1 MLQLLLPLF
10 VLQNSEPIS
19 RNNSSKLSCTDA
31 PLTFPTNVQDSDREM
46 ILDQLGYVPENL
58 VSVSAR
64 RGTGSP
70 LALKTYSLNGGG
82 ARRKRKAL
90 GDMTPFP
97 TLYWFCCPI
106 VSKAISDLEREGYVR
121 ILEDRLEE
129 DESILANF
137 IKSHEGYALERWN
150 SLLPQHQE
158 YLQKSDRMTEMVK
171 YSGIAGTDFKSFAPN
186 NDNHDRDRASIK
198 CLRKFLEISRN

>member
-1 MLQLLLPLF
+1 MLQLLLSLF
-10 VLQNSEPIS
+10 ILQNFEPFS
-19 RNNSSKLSCTDA
+19 RNISSKLSCTDA
-31 PLTFPTNVQDSDREM
+31 TLTFPTNVQDGDREM
-46 ILDQLGYVPENL
+46 ILNQLGYVPENL

-106 VSKAISDLEREGYVR
+106 VSKAVSDLEREGYVK

-158 YLQKSDRMTEMVK
+158 YLQRSDRMTEMVK
-171 YSGIAGTDFKSFAPN
+171 YSGIAGTDFKSFSPN
-186 NDNHDRDRASIK
+186 TDHGRDRASIK
-198 CLRKFLEISRN
+198 CLRKFLW